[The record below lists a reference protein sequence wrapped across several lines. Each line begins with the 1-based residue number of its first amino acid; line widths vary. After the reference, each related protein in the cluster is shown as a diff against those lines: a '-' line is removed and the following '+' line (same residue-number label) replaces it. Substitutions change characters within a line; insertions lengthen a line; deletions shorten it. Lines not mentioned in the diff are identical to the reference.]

1 MIGKVICLEPLF
13 QDRINNHWLAYNFS
27 IMFRWV
33 IALISAYF
41 ILGLGVS
48 AYGATPKTAL
58 QSQAAHSMVNAVA
71 HDAAECAD
79 TLDAHTSTADSTFPS
94 SPLQLVLDDLVVDLP
109 DLLDPP
115 HVLPRRLPACAPAC
129 RAAGAAA
136 LSLPEAPAQAAQSSV
151 HAGLRRV
158 LMHACP
164 ADRTSCFA
172 ESVPRQATPD

>member
-109 DLLDPP
+109 DLLAPPRMFSPGDSLRVRPHVARLVPP
-115 HVLPRRLPACAPAC
+115 HSPSLKRRPKPPKAPYTLA
-129 RAAGAAA
+129 
-136 LSLPEAPAQAAQSSV
+136 
-151 HAGLRRV
+151 
-158 LMHACP
+158 
-164 ADRTSCFA
+164 
-172 ESVPRQATPD
+172 